1 MDEKALAAELRE
13 LGDVL
18 ALSNPQVRERL
29 NQLADH
35 YDPRPA
41 LLRDKVART
50 VYEIYR
56 QWQSGQFENG
66 DALPD
71 RTANAV
77 IDVIVDDLIQ
87 LPHPEPLALDEDQPR
102 TAYIKGVADAQ
113 GRWLLRLQES

>member
-29 NQLADH
+29 NRIADH
-35 YDPRPA
+35 YDPKPI
-41 LLRDKVART
+41 LLRDKIART

-56 QWQSGQFENG
+56 QWQAGKFENG

-71 RTANAV
+71 RTAAAV
-77 IDVIVDDLIQ
+77 LDVIVEDLLQ
-87 LPHPEPLALDEDQPR
+87 LPDPEPLALDDDQPR

-113 GRWLLRLQES
+113 GRWLSRLQES